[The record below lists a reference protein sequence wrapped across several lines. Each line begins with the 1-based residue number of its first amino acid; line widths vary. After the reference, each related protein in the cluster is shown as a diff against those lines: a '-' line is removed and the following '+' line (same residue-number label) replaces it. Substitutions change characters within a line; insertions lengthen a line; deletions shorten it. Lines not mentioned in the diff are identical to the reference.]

1 MKHIELRK
9 NSSFPILGLG
19 TWKSAPGEVSNAV
32 IEAVKMGY
40 RHIDCAAIYGNEKEI
55 GEAFSQL
62 FKQGIVKREELF
74 ITSKLWNDNHGEKN
88 VLPAIKQTLTDLQ
101 LDYLDLYLIHWP
113 VPMKK
118 NAAGSH
124 ANDFYTLEEMPIK
137 ETWKGL
143 ESAYKLGLTKN
154 IGVSNFGVKKL
165 NNLLNNSEIKPLV
178 NQVELNP
185 YFQQEELAEYC
196 TKNNITLTAYSP
208 LGSNDRPANLKS
220 ENEPKL
226 LEDTTL
232 MEIANAKNCSIAQV
246 ILAWIQQRGI
256 TVIPKSVNKNRLL
269 QNFQSSE
276 IELTNEEMKK
286 IKNINKNRRFV
297 DGEFWIVENGP
308 HTIENIWE

>member
-1 MKHIELRK
+1 MKHIELR
-9 NSSFPILGLG
+9 NSSKFPILGLG
-19 TWKSAPGEVSNAV
+19 TWKSAPGEVANAI
-32 IEAVKMGY
+32 IEAVKIGY

-74 ITSKLWNDNHGEKN
+74 ITSKLWNDNHGEQN
-88 VLPAIKQTLTDLQ
+88 VLPAIKQTLNDLQ

-118 NAAGSH
+118 NASGAN

-137 ETWKGL
+137 ETWKGM
-143 ESAYKLGLTKN
+143 EEVYKLGLTKN
-154 IGVSNFGVKKL
+154 IGVSNFGIKKL
-165 NNLLNNSEIKPLV
+165 NNLLNNSEIKPCV
-178 NQVELNP
+178 NQVEINP

-208 LGSNDRPANLKS
+208 LGSNDRPANLKTD
-220 ENEPKL
+220 NEPKL
-226 LEDTTL
+226 LEDITL
-232 MEIANAKNCSIAQV
+232 MQIAKDKDCSIAQI

-276 IELTNEEMKK
+276 IKLTNEEMKK
-286 IKNINKNRRFV
+286 IKNLNKDRRFV
-297 DGEFWIVENGP
+297 DGKFWIVENGP
-308 HTIENIWE
+308 HTIKNLWE